1 MDAYDYGLPDEA
13 IAQEPVE
20 PRSNARLLVSAGVV
34 GGSTV
39 LDATVGDLPRFCSEG
54 DVLVV
59 NETRVMAARLVLAK
73 ATGGAAEV
81 LLLEPGRTA
90 GAAEPGGEEPGAV
103 EPGGEEPGAVEPGG
117 GAPGAAVPDGVP
129 RVWEAL
135 VRPGRRLPPGTC
147 LGLPEDPGRPVV
159 EVGAPVGGHHDGR
172 RWVRLVDPGVVER
185 AGSVPLPPYIHR
197 ALADGERYQTVYAA
211 DTPLDRSSVAAP
223 TAGLHL
229 TTAVLEACRQRGVSV
244 ATVDLSIGIG
254 TFRPVTAARPEDHV
268 MHEERYRVPAET
280 MEACA
285 AAGRVV
291 AVGTTVVRALE
302 SAAATG
308 ALSGRTDLFIHGD
321 YPFRVVDVLLTNF
334 HLPRSSLL
342 LLVEA
347 FYGPGWRDLY
357 RHALASGYRF
367 LSFGDAMLLERRAPG
382 RGRR

>member
-1 MDAYDYGLPDEA
+1 MGSAMDAYDYSLPTEA

-20 PRSNARLLVSAGVV
+20 PRSNARLLVSAGVA

-39 LDATVGDLPRFCSEG
+39 VDATVGDLPRFCSEG

-73 ATGGAAEV
+73 VTGGAAEV
-81 LLLEPGRTA
+81 LLLEPGRE
-90 GAAEPGGEEPGAV
+90 GPGAV
-103 EPGGEEPGAVEPGG
+103 L
-117 GAPGAAVPDGVP
+117 DGVP

-135 VRPGRRLPPGTC
+135 VRPGRRLPPGTR

-172 RWVRLVDPGVVER
+172 RLVRLVDPGVVER
-185 AGSVPLPPYIHR
+185 AGSVPLPPYVHR
-197 ALADGERYQTVYAA
+197 ALADEERYQTVFAA

-229 TTAVLEACRQRGVSV
+229 TTAVLDACRQRGVSV

-285 AAGRVV
+285 SAGRVV

-321 YPFRVVDVLLTNF
+321 YPFRLVDVVLTNF

-382 RGRR
+382 RGHR

>member
-1 MDAYDYGLPDEA
+1 MDAYDYDLPDAA
-13 IAQEPVE
+13 IAQEPIE
-20 PRSNARLLVSAGVV
+20 PRSAARLLVSAGIA

-39 LDATVGDLPRFCSEG
+39 LDATVGDLPRFCAEG
-54 DVLVV
+54 DVLVL

-73 ATGGAAEV
+73 VTGGAAEV
-81 LLLEPGRTA
+81 LLLEPGRTP
-90 GAAEPGGEEPGAV
+90 GAMGPGEERPGAMG
-103 EPGGEEPGAVEPGG
+103 PGES
-117 GAPGAAVPDGVP
+117 APGATASGGVP
-129 RVWEAL
+129 PVWEAL

-147 LGLPEDPGRPVV
+147 LGLPDDPGRTVV
-159 EVGAPVGGHHDGR
+159 EVGAPVGGYHDGR
-172 RWVRLVDPGVVER
+172 RWVRLVDPGVVAR

-229 TTAVLEACRQRGVSV
+229 TPAVLDACRRRGVRV

-347 FYGPGWRDLY
+347 FHGPGWRDLY
-357 RHALASGYRF
+357 HHALASGYRF
-367 LSFGDAMLLERRAPG
+367 LSFGDAMLLDRRAPG
-382 RGRR
+382 HGRR

>member
-1 MDAYDYGLPDEA
+1 MSAMDAYDYGLPDGS

-20 PRSNARLLVSAGVV
+20 PRSRARLLVSAGVA
-34 GGSTV
+34 GGPAA

-73 ATGGAAEV
+73 VTGGAAEV
-81 LLLEPGRTA
+81 LLLEPGFHPDA
-90 GAAEPGGEEPGAV
+90 GDPGRGDPGRGDPGSSAPGAV
-103 EPGGEEPGAVEPGG
+103 PVM
-117 GAPGAAVPDGVP
+117 
-129 RVWEAL
+129 WEAL
-135 VRPGRRLPPGTC
+135 VRPGRRLPPGTR
-147 LGLPEDPGRPVV
+147 LGVPEDPARPVV
-159 EVGAPVGGHHDGR
+159 EVGAPIGDHYDGR
-172 RWVRLVDPGVVER
+172 RLVRLVDPDVVER

-197 ALADGERYQTVYAA
+197 ELADGDRYQTVFAA
-211 DTPLDRSSVAAP
+211 DTPLSRSSVAAP

-229 TTAVLEACRQRGVSV
+229 TTAVLDACRQRGVGI

-285 AAGRVV
+285 AARRVV

-308 ALSGRTDLFIHGD
+308 ARSGRTDLFIHGD

-334 HLPRSSLL
+334 HQPRSSLL

-347 FYGPGWRDLY
+347 FYGAGWRDLY

-367 LSFGDAMLLERRAPG
+367 LSFGDAMLIERRPA
-382 RGRR
+382 